1 MNLIQLQRLL
11 TGLQS
16 LPNEKEWVEFKENR
30 ADPEDIGE
38 YISALS
44 NTARLKGE
52 SYGYV
57 VWGVR
62 DQTHEL
68 VGTNFAPEA
77 EAAKKG
83 NEQLE
88 HWLVRLLTPRL
99 DLRFC
104 SFVVEGKSI
113 VILEIPATLHTP
125 VQFQG
130 TEFIRVGSLKKK
142 LKEYL
147 EKERELWQ
155 VLNNSKFEEE
165 ISKFGLDGNEVLSLL
180 DYTKYFEMTDQSLPQ
195 NKDGILSKL
204 QTDNLITK
212 ALEGWSITNLGAI
225 LFAKN
230 LDDFNRLSR
239 KALRIIQYQG
249 KNRVKT
255 MREAPSSKGY
265 AIGFESAV
273 EYINNLLPKNEEIGQ
288 ALRKEVGMY
297 PELAIRELVAN
308 AIIHQDFTISGT
320 GPMVEIFDDR
330 IEITNPGRPLVE
342 TLRMMDEPPRS
353 RNESLASL
361 MRRMN
366 ICEERGSGIDK
377 VVFEVELYQLPAPN
391 FTLKEQSMVVTLYAQ
406 QELQKM
412 GKEDRIRACY
422 QHACLKYVS
431 YEQLTNTS
439 LRARFNIA
447 DQNSAQASRIIGET
461 VEAQLIKQGNPE
473 NQSRKHTKYVPYWA

>member
-1 MNLIQLQRLL
+1 MNPIQLRRLL
-11 TGLQS
+11 TGLQN
-16 LPNEKEWVEFKENR
+16 LPSEKEWVEFKENR

-44 NTARLKGE
+44 NTARLKSE
-52 SYGYV
+52 PYGYV

-62 DQTHEL
+62 NQTHEV
-68 VGTNFAPEA
+68 VGTNFAY
-77 EAAKKG
+77 EAAKQG
-83 NEQLE
+83 NEELE

-99 DLRFC
+99 DLRFY
-104 SFVVEGKSI
+104 SFVIDSKSI

-125 VQFQG
+125 VQFKG

-142 LKEYL
+142 LKEYP

-155 VLNNSKFEEE
+155 VLNTSRFEEG
-165 ISKFGLDGNEVLSLL
+165 IARLGLDSNEILQLL
-180 DYTKYFEMTDQSLPQ
+180 DYANYFEITHQPLPQ
-195 NKDGILSKL
+195 NKNGILSKL
-204 QTDNLITK
+204 QADKLITK
-212 ALEGWSITNLGAI
+212 DLDSWSITNLGAI

-230 LDDFNRLSR
+230 LSDFNRLSR
-239 KALRIIQYQG
+239 KALRVIQYQG
-249 KNRVKT
+249 KNRIT
-255 MREAPSSKGY
+255 TIRETLNSKGY
-265 AIGFESAV
+265 AIGFEAAV
-273 EYINNLLPKNEEIGQ
+273 QYINNLLPKNEEIGQ

-320 GPMVEIFDDR
+320 GPMVEIFYDR
-330 IEITNPGRPLVE
+330 IEITNPGRPLVD

-361 MRRMN
+361 MRRIN

-391 FTLKEQSMVVTLYAQ
+391 FTLKEQSMVVTLYAP

-431 YEQLTNTS
+431 NEQLTNTS

-447 DQNSAQASRIIGET
+447 DQNSAQASRIISET
-461 VEAQLIKQGNPE
+461 VDAKLIKQEDPE

>member
-239 KALRIIQYQG
+239 KALRIIQY
-249 KNRVKT
+249 
-255 MREAPSSKGY
+255 
-265 AIGFESAV
+265 
-273 EYINNLLPKNEEIGQ
+273 
-288 ALRKEVGMY
+288 
-297 PELAIRELVAN
+297 
-308 AIIHQDFTISGT
+308 
-320 GPMVEIFDDR
+320 
-330 IEITNPGRPLVE
+330 
-342 TLRMMDEPPRS
+342 
-353 RNESLASL
+353 
-361 MRRMN
+361 
-366 ICEERGSGIDK
+366 
-377 VVFEVELYQLPAPN
+377 
-391 FTLKEQSMVVTLYAQ
+391 
-406 QELQKM
+406 
-412 GKEDRIRACY
+412 
-422 QHACLKYVS
+422 
-431 YEQLTNTS
+431 
-439 LRARFNIA
+439 
-447 DQNSAQASRIIGET
+447 
-461 VEAQLIKQGNPE
+461 
-473 NQSRKHTKYVPYWA
+473 